1 MGTLER
7 PPGDM
12 CAEEIGLHAHNM
24 LTIQGSTIN
33 INGRPIR
40 PLNERENFHIDNE
53 QDIEEFQK
61 I

>member
-1 MGTLER
+1 
-7 PPGDM
+7 M
-12 CAEEIGLHAHNM
+12 CVEEIGLHAHNM